1 MANAL
6 PKPCDALNNFY
17 LYAPGPMRPHLVSGK
32 VRTAASQFREVTMMF
47 IRIGGLH
54 YTDPDFT
61 ERFQRVVFMI
71 TSAVYVYKVRTA
83 RIQYAHL
90 SIPKSLFSLGLC
102 ALFVQGSLSRVS
114 IDDKGTCVKVTFGL
128 PPLYHNDDPAR
139 AVKCGLLVR
148 DQIRPMRLK
157 ANVGITT
164 GTVFIGYVG
173 AESRGE
179 YTEYGVMVN
188 MAARFMG

>member
-1 MANAL
+1 M
-6 PKPCDALNNFY
+6 
-17 LYAPGPMRPHLVSGK
+17 
-32 VRTAASQFREVTMMF
+32 
-47 IRIGGLH
+47 
-54 YTDPDFT
+54 
-61 ERFQRVVFMI
+61 
-71 TSAVYVYKVRTA
+71 
-83 RIQYAHL
+83 
-90 SIPKSLFSLGLC
+90 
-102 ALFVQGSLSRVS
+102 
-114 IDDKGTCVKVTFGL
+114 TFGL

-173 AESRGE
+173 SETRGE

-188 MAARFMG
+188 MAARFMGKATNEVLLHASTKKVVADGCPPPPPPLTPCP